1 MKLIALVALAAAA
14 AGTTA
19 DIAEGAEFG
28 TDDAI
33 GQKLIDD
40 GKAKLAEPVTPPVPT
55 GKTAKARLLVDCQHG
70 KANDV
75 IELPAADI
83 KGLCEQGFADSNK
96 AAVAYAEGIKK
107 QAADE

>member
-1 MKLIALVALAAAA
+1 MKLIALVALAATV

-40 GKAKLAEPVTPPVPT
+40 GKAKPAEPVVPPAAA

-70 KANDV
+70 KANEV
-75 IELPAADI
+75 IELPATEI
-83 KGLCEQGFADSNK
+83 KALCEQGFADSNK
-96 AAVAYAEGIKK
+96 AAVAYAEGLKK
-107 QAADE
+107 KPAAE